1 MVVTIRQ
8 YKERSRASVPENKPK
23 VKNPEK
29 TPVGPNRPRPVKKI
43 QSHHGA
49 QFFTKYGTSTVLS
62 SSAFHPPSFHCHRVP
77 PGIFPVLPWTEDCP
91 VLFYWALLPNSPR
104 VVIKRVKR
112 RVLCQRRMVHYWS
125 VSGPG
130 TGDCS

>member
-8 YKERSRASVPENKPK
+8 YKERSRASVPKNKPK

-49 QFFTKYGTSTVLS
+49 RFFTECSTSTVLS
-62 SSAFHPPSFHCHRVP
+62 SYALLPTHLRLSSAGPRY
-77 PGIFPVLPWTEDCP
+77 LPRIT
-91 VLFYWALLPNSPR
+91 VLFYWAILPNSPR
-104 VVIKRVKR
+104 VVLKGVKE
-112 RVLCQRRMVHYWS
+112 RVLCQR
-125 VSGPG
+125 
-130 TGDCS
+130 